1 MATLTMTRAER
12 RTLDIKQWMVKRNEW
27 FSAVCGEEFTNKEV
41 LLMHLYGMALIVVC
55 GVAEWLEGGVL

>member
-12 RTLDIKQWMVKRNEW
+12 RTLDIKGWMGKRKEW
-27 FSAVCGEEFTNKEV
+27 FSAVCGEEFTNKEM